1 MNAQNGRLVARFR
14 AARRD
19 PALVVIEGFHAL
31 KHALRFGAEILEAV
45 SRDPETAIDLA
56 RRLAPDVAP
65 SLAALLVPVPAA
77 LFAEL
82 APRPPETGVLA
93 LARRP
98 DVDGMRCLRAGVGP
112 LVLLD
117 RPAHARNLGAA
128 VRVAAAAGA
137 DALLTLGPL
146 DPWHPTAVRA
156 GAGLQFALPVA
167 RIAELGEVGRPIVA
181 LDPEG
186 DLLEPARIA
195 DDAILAFGSER
206 QGLSPG
212 LLARADRRVRLP
224 MRPGVSSLNLATA
237 VAAVLYLQRL
247 RQGENGR

>member
-1 MNAQNGRLVARFR
+1 MREERRLVVRFR

-45 SRDPETAIDLA
+45 TADSALA
-56 RRLAPDVAP
+56 ARLAEELAPDLAP
-65 SLAALLVPVPAA
+65 RLAGLLLPLSAA

-82 APRPPETGVLA
+82 APQPPETGILA
-93 LARRP
+93 IARRP
-98 DVDGMRCLRAGVGP
+98 KTDWMRHLEAGTGP

-117 RPAHARNLGAA
+117 HPAHARNLGAA
-128 VRVAAAAGA
+128 VRVAAAADA
-137 DALLTLGPL
+137 EALLTLGPL

-167 RIAELGEVGRPIVA
+167 RIPELAEVGRPIVA

-186 DLLEPARIA
+186 ELLEPARIA

-206 QGLSPG
+206 HGLSPN
-212 LLARADRRVRLP
+212 LLARAERRVRLP

-237 VAAVLYLQRL
+237 VAAVLYLLRL
-247 RQGENGR
+247 HQPEWQA

>member
-1 MNAQNGRLVARFR
+1 MNAPNGRLVARFR

-98 DVDGMRCLRAGVGP
+98 DVDGMRYLRAGVEP

-181 LDPEG
+181 FDPEG
-186 DLLEPARIA
+186 DLLEPARIP
-195 DDAILAFGSER
+195 DDAILVFGSER

-247 RQGENGR
+247 RQGEKGR